1 MTKIDLITGILG
13 SGKTTFLV
21 GYARHMINNGERI
34 AILEND
40 FGAVN
45 VDMLML
51 KALKGDNCQLEMISG
66 ERESEIFS
74 RSMIPSIRSISTSIE
89 AAVRFL

>member
-13 SGKTTFLV
+13 SGKTTFLR
-21 GYARHMINNGERI
+21 GYAKDLLQQGKRI

-45 VDMLML
+45 IDIAMLQDL
-51 KALKGDNCQLEMISG
+51 KSENCQLGMITGGGDPDCHKRRSPV
-66 ERESEIFS
+66 RWEISF
-74 RSMIPSIRSISTSIE
+74 MVST
-89 AAVRFL
+89 